1 MQHQIISNSLTKI
14 VIIANA
20 RFILGVDVLLQS
32 HSYNKVKGQTK
43 RGGQIDKRTGTGK
56 EKSNK
61 YLH

>member
-32 HSYNKVKGQTK
+32 HS
-43 RGGQIDKRTGTGK
+43 
-56 EKSNK
+56 
-61 YLH
+61 